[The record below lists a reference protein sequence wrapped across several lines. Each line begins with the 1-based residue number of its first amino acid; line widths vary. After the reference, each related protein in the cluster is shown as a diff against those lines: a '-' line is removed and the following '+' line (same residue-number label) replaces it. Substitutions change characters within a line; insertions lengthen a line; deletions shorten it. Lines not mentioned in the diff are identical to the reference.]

1 MTLITVKKILY
12 TGCLWCRVPLLEG
25 VQWQNKFKFYV
36 TLVNTRVLTGGQP
49 SDLILNHFKALQFHT
64 IQHNIHFQLIHDS
77 KVVYSNQVLKLKR
90 MHFPYSNVCCSSL
103 CSPPLRSQSKDS
115 PYNSTSI
122 RKNRYKKTAECLNC
136 YTTMVRTLWCVSF
149 VKLNSRYSK
158 IHAR

>member
-1 MTLITVKKILY
+1 MLHSGIDK
-12 TGCLWCRVPLLEG
+12 
-25 VQWQNKFKFYV
+25 
-36 TLVNTRVLTGGQP
+36 GQP

-90 MHFPYSNVCCSSL
+90 MHIPYPNVCYSSL
-103 CSPPLRSQSKDS
+103 CSPPVRSQSKDS

-122 RKNRYKKTAECLNC
+122 YKKNRYQKKFTYVIQTAYCSDCVQQFIKPTAESLNC
-136 YTTMVRTLWCVSF
+136 YATTVCTLWCVSL
-149 VKLNSRYSK
+149 VELNSRYSK